1 MSHTIGH
8 TQSEEDMSEN
18 AEKIADSDI
27 TAKPEETVMG
37 GEEKKEAIKSLHE
50 TVARHEHL
58 LGSLQVHAEEQK
70 QVCEMIH
77 RALQDVQCQLAVISS
92 QLGLTSKAQPE
103 IYESGK
109 VEIKLDDSGTKL
121 HRVFDKMST
130 SVNTK
135 TSDQLVQKNEGLD
148 SSVRQ
153 PNDYGL
159 SILGEEMKGEEL
171 VIHGEEMKGEEL
183 VTHGEEMKGEEL
195 LNRTVKLADS
205 DMTAKPEE
213 TVLRGKKRKMSHTT
227 QNTQID
233 EDMSEH
239 AEKIADSDMTAKPE
253 ETVMGDEEKEGGK
266 DEGARKWYDVKFFPG
281 LNFDKQSR
289 LLVRELPDKR
299 AIFDLNGRNHRIV
312 LVYMTEEEADRVE
325 GLSEVEYVETM
336 RSEHGFIWSD
346 SEPEDEYGYG
356 YTPC

>member
-213 TVLRGKKRKMSHTT
+213 TV
-227 QNTQID
+227 
-233 EDMSEH
+233 
-239 AEKIADSDMTAKPE
+239 
-253 ETVMGDEEKEGGK
+253 MGDEEKEGGK

>member
-1 MSHTIGH
+1 
-8 TQSEEDMSEN
+8 
-18 AEKIADSDI
+18 
-27 TAKPEETVMG
+27 
-37 GEEKKEAIKSLHE
+37 
-50 TVARHEHL
+50 
-58 LGSLQVHAEEQK
+58 
-70 QVCEMIH
+70 MIH
-77 RALQDVQCQLAVISS
+77 RTLQDVQCQLAVISS

-109 VEIKLDDSGTKL
+109 VKIKLDDSGTKL

-159 SILGEEMKGEEL
+159 SI
-171 VIHGEEMKGEEL
+171 
-183 VTHGEEMKGEEL
+183 HGEEMKGEEL

-213 TVLRGKKRKMSHTT
+213 TVMRGKKRKMSHTI

-233 EDMSEH
+233 EDMSEN

-253 ETVMGDEEKEGGK
+253 ETVMGNEEKEGGK

-281 LNFDKQSR
+281 LNFDKQSS
-289 LLVRELPDKR
+289 LLIRELP
-299 AIFDLNGRNHRIV
+299 
-312 LVYMTEEEADRVE
+312 EAV
-325 GLSEVEYVETM
+325 
-336 RSEHGFIWSD
+336 
-346 SEPEDEYGYG
+346 
-356 YTPC
+356 